1 MSVQT
6 GGDRPDQQPEWGYE
20 AALSDL
26 DALESSLALEVERLS
41 RMYAPTGRNPARS
54 SYMGMPL
61 WWWRYSLISWA
72 HSRNVRSAHTG
83 DTLRGLRVVLREW
96 DDDLFLDFLHGL
108 CSTKQTTVRGRAS

>member
-6 GGDRPDQQPEWGYE
+6 DGGRPEQRRICEYE
-20 AALSDL
+20 RVLSDL
-26 DALESSLALEVERLS
+26 DVMESSLALEVKRLS
-41 RMYAPTGRNPARS
+41 RMHAPTGPNPIRA
-54 SYMGMPL
+54 SYLGRPL

-83 DTLRGLRVVLREW
+83 DTLRGLRVVLSEW

>member
-6 GGDRPDQQPEWGYE
+6 DGGRPEQRRICEYE
-20 AALSDL
+20 RVLSDL
-26 DALESSLALEVERLS
+26 YVMESSLALEVKRLS
-41 RMYAPTGRNPARS
+41 RMHAPKCPNPVMPSYLGR
-54 SYMGMPL
+54 PL

-72 HSRNVRSAHTG
+72 HSRNVRVEHTG

-108 CSTKQTTVRGRAS
+108 CSTQQTTVRGRAS